1 MAGQPDARGRANDGS
16 VGARLDLV
24 EYRVA
29 QVEASNARII
39 SNQGKNTALLIATL
53 FTVIG
58 GLVVLL
64 VQLGGG

>member
-1 MAGQPDARGRANDGS
+1 MS
-16 VGARLDLV
+16 
-24 EYRVA
+24 
-29 QVEASNARII
+29 QVESQNATII

-64 VQLGGG
+64 IQLGGG